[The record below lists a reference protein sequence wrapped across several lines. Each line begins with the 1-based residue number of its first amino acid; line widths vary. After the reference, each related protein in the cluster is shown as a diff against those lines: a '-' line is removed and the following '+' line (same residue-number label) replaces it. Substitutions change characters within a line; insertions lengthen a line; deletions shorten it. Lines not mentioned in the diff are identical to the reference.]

1 MGDDSEGE
9 GSSSQ
14 ERFTVTMTSSS
25 TCGSVTG
32 DAEDT
37 VQPYNRELSNISAGA
52 YRCKA
57 NLSRASL
64 WSLSLTSSGPVRLQ
78 TPVIRLWYDYLG
90 QQHRSSSRPATA
102 WTALKI
108 TLVLNRYYQL
118 QSGSLLMADVCL
130 SNAGR
135 QRRSENRSQLQFKLN
150 CANEADR
157 RRPSSEASNRCL
169 MLCYKNVNHDVVI
182 RGVCYNNLA
191 GLLPFTLYKAF
202 IRRLLDFETKQND

>member
-1 MGDDSEGE
+1 
-9 GSSSQ
+9 
-14 ERFTVTMTSSS
+14 MTSSS

-135 QRRSENRSQLQFKLN
+135 QRRSENL
-150 CANEADR
+150 
-157 RRPSSEASNRCL
+157 
-169 MLCYKNVNHDVVI
+169 
-182 RGVCYNNLA
+182 CYNNLA